1 VNMAAAREICA
12 DSVRSSPEEV
22 IHSPKVK
29 EFVRAR
35 FAEHNANCG
44 GSSGRI
50 KRVMLMLEPPS
61 VDGHEITD
69 KGYVNQR
76 ATQDRRKKLV
86 DLLYVTTPPEDV
98 IEIA

>member
-1 VNMAAAREICA
+1 MAAAREICA
-12 DSVRSSPEEV
+12 DTVRSTPEEV

-50 KRVMLMLEPPS
+50 KRVMLMLEPPR

-69 KGYVNQR
+69 KGYINQR
-76 ATQDRRKKLV
+76 ATMERRHRRSPIFFMPRRL
-86 DLLYVTTPPEDV
+86 PRM
-98 IEIA
+98 